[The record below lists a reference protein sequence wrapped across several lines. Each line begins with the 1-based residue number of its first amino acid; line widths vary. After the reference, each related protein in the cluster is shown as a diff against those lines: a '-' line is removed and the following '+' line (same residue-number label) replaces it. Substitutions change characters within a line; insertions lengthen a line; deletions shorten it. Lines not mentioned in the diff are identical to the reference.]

1 MDQGKKNA
9 PCIIFIDEIDAVG
22 RSRGAGL
29 GGGNDE
35 REQTLNQLLVEMD
48 GFDTNEGVIIIAATN
63 RPDVLDPA
71 LIRPGRF
78 DRQVVIPNPDI
89 VGRECILKIHIK
101 KINIGPDVNLRTIAR
116 GTPGFSGA
124 DLANLC
130 NESALLA
137 ARKNKR
143 VVTMSDIEEAKD
155 KVMMGAERRS
165 MVMTEEDKKLTAYHE
180 GGHAIVALNEKASD
194 PIHKATII
202 PRGRA
207 LGVVWT
213 LPERDK
219 YSHSREY
226 LEANISKAM
235 GGRVAEELIFGHS
248 KVTSGASSDIQMAT
262 KLAKDMVTRFGMS
275 KDLGPLTYGDNEEE
289 IFLGRQIARQQNMS
303 EETSKKVDA
312 AVKKIVEAGYEK
324 AKKILTEKIDDLHK
338 LAKALLIYETLS
350 GDEIK
355 DLIFKNTQ
363 PSRTKD
369 EDNSDQEES
378 SALGTLGLKPKP
390 AV

>member
-1 MDQGKKNA
+1 MFEQGKKHS

-48 GFDTNEGVIIIAATN
+48 GFETNEGVIIIAATN

-71 LIRPGRF
+71 SLRPGRF
-78 DRQVVIPNPDI
+78 ERQVAAPNPDI
-89 VGRECILKIHIK
+89 VGREAILMVHIK
-101 KINIGPDVNLRTIAR
+101 KITIGPDVKLRIIAR

-143 VVTMSDIEEAKD
+143 IVTMSDIEEAKD

-165 MVMTEEDKKLTAYHE
+165 MVMTEDDKKLTAYHE
-180 GGHAIVALNEKASD
+180 GGHALVALNEKASD

-219 YSHSREY
+219 YSHTREY

-235 GGRVAEELIFGHS
+235 GGRVAEEMIFGHE

-262 KLAKDMVTRFGMS
+262 KLAKDMVTKFGMS
-275 KDLGPLTYGDNEEE
+275 KDPG
-289 IFLGRQIARQQNMS
+289 QNRWS
-303 EETSKKVDA
+303 
-312 AVKKIVEAGYEK
+312 I
-324 AKKILTEKIDDLHK
+324 
-338 LAKALLIYETLS
+338 
-350 GDEIK
+350 
-355 DLIFKNTQ
+355 
-363 PSRTKD
+363 
-369 EDNSDQEES
+369 
-378 SALGTLGLKPKP
+378 
-390 AV
+390 